1 RAGLLRFSRLVI
13 GSIPTGRRGPQRNAH
28 PSLVS
33 RDPSDIQRGP
43 SHIRRHPAVMD
54 ADSPLEYVGR
64 VSQWRVPVEGGFTTI
79 SESTSVVNPPPRAG
93 RADRRWVCDTPGAKS
108 VVKPPPDC

>member
-1 RAGLLRFSRLVI
+1 
-13 GSIPTGRRGPQRNAH
+13 
-28 PSLVS
+28 S
-33 RDPSDIQRGP
+33 RDPSL
-43 SHIRRHPAVMD
+43 IRRHPAVMD

-79 SESTSVVNPPPRAG
+79 SESTSVVNPPSRAG

-108 VVKPPPDC
+108 VLNPPGLPVPGLAQDPEHAAGAYGRVDADVVGLMGD